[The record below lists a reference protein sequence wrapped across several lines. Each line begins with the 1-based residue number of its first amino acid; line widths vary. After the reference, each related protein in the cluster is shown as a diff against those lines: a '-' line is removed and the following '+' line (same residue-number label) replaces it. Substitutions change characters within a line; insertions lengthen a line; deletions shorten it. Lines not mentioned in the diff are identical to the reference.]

1 MESDMCSS
9 SDSENDIIE
18 SDKSKRKKKFKYKLG
33 NFCSIDYF
41 IYIIL
46 NSKFQYLFKLFCV
59 SGNVV
64 DQISTI

>member
-1 MESDMCSS
+1 MCSS

-33 NFCSIDYF
+33 NFFSLDYF

-46 NSKFQYLFKLFCV
+46 NSKFQYLFKQFCV
-59 SGNVV
+59 
-64 DQISTI
+64 

>member
-18 SDKSKRKKKFKYKLG
+18 SDKKKKKKKFKYKLG

>member
-33 NFCSIDYF
+33 NFCSIDISF
-41 IYIIL
+41 HGNL
-46 NSKFQYLFKLFCV
+46 NSKSMLVKR
-59 SGNVV
+59 
-64 DQISTI
+64 